1 MTPDIADRVRQAS
14 GFIFDMDGTIA
25 LGDAASGGHRALPG
39 AIELLAAIKARG
51 IPLCV
56 FTNGTAKPPAA
67 YARSL
72 RSAGFDLADGEMMT
86 PSSSAAAWF
95 VKRGIRRVRVL
106 GNAGVAAPLREAG
119 ITCIGPAERA
129 SEVEA
134 VYTGWFREFTFPD
147 LEAACQSVWDGALVT
162 TASHVPENLP
172 DLLAPQ
178 RVPMQFL
185 HGHPGG
191 SEGVLIGRLFQLRAP
206 GGLRREEHTAAGGP
220 ALRRRVLDTE
230 DSVELDVQ
238 PGLLERLPP
247 GALGDRL
254 ARLDPAGR
262 EVPALSVFLLLH
274 ERESIA
280 VADDDEREVPG
291 RDRVTHAGLVPS
303 LPRRERSSQPVR
315 PSVTARSAGLSHGDD
330 TGPPCHR

>member
-86 PSSSAAAWF
+86 PSSSAAEWF

-129 SEVEA
+129 GEVEA

-162 TASHVPENLP
+162 TASHVPFF
-172 DLLAPQ
+172 ATA
-178 RVPMQFL
+178 
-185 HGHPGG
+185 HGRAIGASFAINAMIAAMTG
-191 SEGVLIGRLFQLRAP
+191 KRAKVLGKPSRTAFD
-206 GGLRREEHTAAGGP
+206 TAATRWASP
-220 ALRRRVLDTE
+220 APT
-230 DSVELDVQ
+230 
-238 PGLLERLPP
+238 
-247 GALGDRL
+247 GAG
-254 ARLDPAGR
+254 
-262 EVPALSVFLLLH
+262 S
-274 ERESIA
+274 
-280 VADDDEREVPG
+280 
-291 RDRVTHAGLVPS
+291 
-303 LPRRERSSQPVR
+303 
-315 PSVTARSAGLSHGDD
+315 
-330 TGPPCHR
+330 